1 VDAVT
6 GDAVTGEGGA
16 MTGAGA
22 CDHHDVASHAGRR
35 RGLRRGGGCAA
46 PTPGGARGRYPAG
59 SLEPTSRYGL
69 PAPPEHLV
77 ARPKLM
83 ALMDRAFRCPLTI
96 VSSPAGTGKTVAVS
110 TWARSRRG
118 SAPIVWV
125 SLGRLDLRA
134 GLPWAM
140 VGEELARAEVA
151 PGGFPTGTGEQSL
164 LGAIAGAIADHP
176 TPVTLILDCAVELSH
191 DDVAGLERLLNGSRG
206 RLRLVLLTRTDP
218 VLPLH
223 RYRRQN
229 ALAEIR
235 MADLAF
241 TANETRELFAGRGL
255 ELSADE
261 LGLIVARSR
270 GWAAGLV
277 LTILALM
284 HATDRGRAVRELSG
298 SSGAIAEYLLA
309 EVLQSQAPATRE
321 LLLRTSVADILR
333 PGLVEELAGQG
344 ADDALSR
351 LTRGNAFI
359 ERVAGHPSCYHFHP
373 LFQELLRAELAY
385 QSPDEAKRLH
395 VVAGDWLARTGQL
408 AEAVQTVI
416 DADLWPVAAGY
427 IVEQL
432 AVAELLT
439 PGRTVLHEL
448 LAPFPAETAAPAAT
462 LVRAALAVSGGR
474 YDGAARELDRARQ
487 LLDSRQPGAEL
498 THAVVSAVLASLTGD
513 VAAVSE
519 AMATVERRLA
529 TAGDRR
535 LSSSPELAIVLD
547 TVNARACLWR
557 GPPSEA
563 AAACGR
569 VLAGGMRPGFEWAR
583 VECLGYL
590 ALIAA
595 WRGENRKSVRL
606 AQQVLALHDLA
617 RAPVPRTAP
626 VAEAALAWVYV
637 ETDDLG
643 RAQRH
648 AAAASVDI
656 GAISGVAV
664 AVSLALVESRIR
676 RARGDLRG
684 ARAVL
689 VDCRRRHPMSDWLTA
704 WMAVDEAVIDDL
716 EGQRLSVRPAIV
728 NSAVD
733 APAARPG
740 VATTLLAS
748 VDRLLADAQRQVR
761 RGNEDSAVQLI
772 EDALRLAAPEHLRRP
787 FREASAE
794 VRSLLRSR
802 RDIALR
808 HGWLAADADRRRRA
822 SGSEVMLESVEPAP
836 PEPVLPELLTDKEF
850 EVLGHLAQLLTTD
863 EIASAMFV
871 SVNTIRTHVRNI
883 LRKLGASRRN
893 QAIRRARELG
903 ILAH

>member
-1 VDAVT
+1 
-6 GDAVTGEGGA
+6 
-16 MTGAGA
+16 M
-22 CDHHDVASHAGRR
+22 
-35 RGLRRGGGCAA
+35 
-46 PTPGGARGRYPAG
+46 
-59 SLEPTSRYGL
+59 

-83 ALMDRAFRCPLTI
+83 ALMDRASRCPLTL
-96 VSSPAGTGKTVAVS
+96 VSAPAGTGKTVAVAM
-110 TWARSRRG
+110 WARSRRG
-118 SAPIVWV
+118 SGPLVWM
-125 SLGRLDLRA
+125 SLSRLDLRA
-134 GLPWAM
+134 GLPWAL
-140 VGEELARAEVA
+140 VGEELARADVA
-151 PGGFPTGTGEQSL
+151 SGDVPTGTGAQSL
-164 LGAIAGAIADHP
+164 IGAIAGAIADHP
-176 TPVTLILDCAVELSH
+176 TRVTLILDCAIQLSP
-191 DDVAGLERLLNGSRG
+191 DDVSGLEQLLSGSRG

-229 ALAEIR
+229 SLAEIR

-241 TANETRELFAGRGL
+241 TADETRELFARRGL
-255 ELSADE
+255 ELSTNE

-277 LTILALM
+277 LTALALM

-298 SSGAIAEYLLA
+298 SSGAIAEYLLG
-309 EVLQSQAPATRE
+309 EVLQSQSPATRE
-321 LLLRTSVADILR
+321 LLLRTSVAEILR
-333 PGLVEELAGQG
+333 PGLIEELAGRG
-344 ADDALSR
+344 ADDALSQ

-359 ERVAGHPSCYHFHP
+359 ERVPGNPSWYHYHP
-373 LFQELLRAELAY
+373 LLRELLRAELAY
-385 QSPDEAKRLH
+385 RSPDEAKRLH
-395 VVAGDWLARTGQL
+395 VVAGDWLVRAGLL
-408 AEAVQTVI
+408 AEAVQTVV

-427 IVEQL
+427 VVEQL

-439 PGRTVLHEL
+439 PTRTVLHEL
-448 LAPFPAETAAPAAT
+448 LAPIPAETVTPAAT
-462 LVRAALAVSGGR
+462 LVRAALAVSDGR
-474 YDGAARELDRARQ
+474 YDDAARELGQPRQQLEARQ
-487 LLDSRQPGAEL
+487 PDAEL
-498 THAVVSAVLASLTGD
+498 THAVVSAVLGSLTGD
-513 VAAVSE
+513 VAVVSE
-519 AMATVERRLA
+519 AMAIVERGLT

-535 LSSSPELAIVLD
+535 LSSRPELAIVVD
-547 TVNARACLWR
+547 TVNARARLWR

-563 AAACGR
+563 AAACAR
-569 VLAGGMRPGFEWAR
+569 VVAGGMRPGFEWAR
-583 VECLGYL
+583 GECLGYL

-606 AQQVLALHDLA
+606 AQQVLALHDQT
-617 RAPVPRTAP
+617 RPPVPRTTP

-643 RAQRH
+643 RARRH
-648 AAAASVDI
+648 AAAASADV

-689 VDCRRRHPMSDWLTA
+689 ADCRRGHLLSDWLTG

-716 EGQRLSVRPAIV
+716 EGQRLAAAPAIV
-728 NSAVD
+728 DSAVD
-733 APAARPG
+733 TRAARPG
-740 VATTLLAS
+740 VTMTLLTS
-748 VDRLLADAQRQVR
+748 VDQLLAEAQRQVR
-761 RGNEDSAVQLI
+761 RGDEDSAVESI
-772 EDALRLAAPEHLRRP
+772 EKALRLAAPEHLRRP

-808 HGWLAADADRRRRA
+808 HGWLDADADRRRRA
-822 SGSEVMLESVEPAP
+822 ARSDVTLEPVDPAP
-836 PEPVLPELLTDKEF
+836 PEPVLPELLTDKEL
-850 EVLGHLAQLLTTD
+850 EVLGYLAQLLTTE
-863 EIASAMFV
+863 EIAGAMFV

-903 ILAH
+903 ILTR